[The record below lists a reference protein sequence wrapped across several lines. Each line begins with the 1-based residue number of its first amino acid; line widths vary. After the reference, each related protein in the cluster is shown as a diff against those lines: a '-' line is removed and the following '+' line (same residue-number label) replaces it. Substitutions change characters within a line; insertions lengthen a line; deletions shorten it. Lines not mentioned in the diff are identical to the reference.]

1 MEFND
6 YLDEFVADWQ
16 LTGHSSTTATTYRRY
31 LAQLWTAHGDEIDLA
46 TVKLWL
52 SESVSRE
59 TARARARA
67 VSSVREMGY
76 RQRWTRV
83 GVVVPCAVGI
93 NETHPAANRHG
104 GRLQGRE
111 RPLHARQR
119 RACGRVVVEY
129 RAACF

>member
-67 VSSVREMGY
+67 VRAFGKWAIENDGPGWVWWSRVPLAS
-76 RQRWTRV
+76 TRPTPQPTV
-83 GVVVPCAVGI
+83 TEDV
-93 NETHPAANRHG
+93 
-104 GRLQGRE
+104 
-111 RPLHARQR
+111 
-119 RACGRVVVEY
+119 
-129 RAACF
+129 

>member
-16 LTGHSSTTATTYRRY
+16 LTGHAPTTATTYRRY
-31 LAQLWTAHGDEIDLA
+31 LAQLWTAHGEEIDLS

-67 VSSVREMGY
+67 
-76 RQRWTRV
+76 
-83 GVVVPCAVGI
+83 I
-93 NETHPAANRHG
+93 
-104 GRLQGRE
+104 
-111 RPLHARQR
+111 
-119 RACGRVVVEY
+119 RASEKWAIENDGLE
-129 RAACF
+129 

>member
-16 LTGHSSTTATTYRRY
+16 LTGHSATTAITYRRY
-31 LAQLWTAHGDEIDLA
+31 LAQLWAVHGDQIDLA

-67 VSSVREMGY
+67 VRAFGN
-76 RQRWTRV
+76 W
-83 GVVVPCAVGI
+83 
-93 NETHPAANRHG
+93 
-104 GRLQGRE
+104 
-111 RPLHARQR
+111 
-119 RACGRVVVEY
+119 ACGG
-129 RAACF
+129 